1 MKMPAKQIDLPLAG
15 SKRPNAWSPTD
26 RVMEEPV
33 RYLSDSELLEVVL
46 GSHMPAEKALTVARQ
61 LLDTTNGLSQL
72 ADMSPTE
79 LMSAADLNRKTACA
93 IIGALALGSRA
104 HSHTPRNGT
113 RLTGPAAVA
122 LHFRAQFQGLKQEE
136 FHVLLLDAKLRLI
149 RHVPVTV
156 GLVDRSQVHAREVF
170 RAAIR
175 EASSQITLVHNHP
188 SGDPTPSAQDI
199 ACTSSLVQAGKIIG
213 IDILDHVII
222 GAPSPARPLGYVSFR
237 EERLLK

>member
-1 MKMPAKQIDLPLAG
+1 MPSQQSNLPLAKA
-15 SKRPNAWSPTD
+15 SWNPAD
-26 RVMEEPV
+26 RIMEESP
-33 RYLSDSELLEVVL
+33 RYLSDAELLEVVL
-46 GSHMPAEKALTVARQ
+46 RPHLSADRALAASRR
-61 LLDTTNGLSQL
+61 LLETAGGLHAI

-79 LMSAADLNRKTACA
+79 LVSAAGLDRRAACA
-93 IIGALALGSRA
+93 VVGSLALGSRA
-104 HSHTPRNGT
+104 RSQAPRPGM
-113 RLTGPAAVA
+113 RLTSPASVA
-122 LHFRAQFQGLKQEE
+122 LHFRDQFNGLKQEG

-149 RHVPVTV
+149 RDVPVTV

-170 RAAIR
+170 RPAIR

-213 IDILDHVII
+213 IEILDHVVI
-222 GAPSPARPLGYVSFR
+222 GTPSPDRPLGYVSFR